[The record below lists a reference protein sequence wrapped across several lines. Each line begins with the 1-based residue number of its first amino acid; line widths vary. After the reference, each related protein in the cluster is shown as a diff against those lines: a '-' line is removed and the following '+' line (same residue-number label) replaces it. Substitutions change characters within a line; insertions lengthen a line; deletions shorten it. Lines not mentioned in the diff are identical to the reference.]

1 MFQPDARVYDAPLDP
16 ENPRDSRSVAVKLIG
31 TNKRV
36 LELGPATGRITRA
49 LKQNNCEVVAIER
62 DSRAAEMLRSLCTVI
77 EGDIE
82 QLPLEHYLK
91 GMTFDVILA
100 GDFLE
105 HLQDPVQVLQEL
117 RPFLGADGFV
127 VSSIPNVT
135 HGSVRLELLQGKF
148 QYRDTGIL
156 DRTHLRFFTLQSIR
170 RMFSEAGYEV
180 ELVQRLTSDPFVEP
194 MTGQAVADP
203 QTLSPD
209 VRRLVED
216 DAESLTVQFIVRAKL
231 DPKYVAVAA
240 PKPKKLGE
248 RILQAEEEVSGKQ
261 QQLQHLQVEREAVLR
276 QLNAEHDAMQ
286 RMRAER
292 DAMQQQMQA
301 ERDSLQR
308 RLEQTQATLEGVI
321 NSVGWRALNRFR
333 DFRGRWLP

>member
-16 ENPRDSRSVAVKLIG
+16 ENPRDSRSIAVKLIG
-31 TNKRV
+31 TDKRV

-49 LKQNNCEVVAIER
+49 LKGNNCEVVAIER
-62 DSRAAEMLRSLCTVI
+62 DPRAAEMLRSLCTVI

-117 RPFLGADGFV
+117 RPFLGPNGCV

-148 QYRDTGIL
+148 EYRDTGLL

-180 ELVQRLTSDPFVEP
+180 ELVQRLTSDLFVEP
-194 MTGQAVADP
+194 MTGKAVADP
-203 QTLSPD
+203 QTLSAD
-209 VRRLVED
+209 VRRLIED
-216 DAESLTVQFIVRAKL
+216 DAESLTVQFIVRAKPA
-231 DPKYVAVAA
+231 PKYVAPAE
-240 PKPKKLGE
+240 PRPEKLGE
-248 RILQAEEEVSGKQ
+248 RILRTEEEVSRKQ
-261 QQLQHLQVEREAVLR
+261 KELQQIQIEQKAVLQQS
-276 QLNAEHDAMQ
+276 QL
-286 RMRAER
+286 
-292 DAMQQQMQA
+292 
-301 ERDSLQR
+301 
-308 RLEQTQATLEGVI
+308 
-321 NSVGWRALNRFR
+321 
-333 DFRGRWLP
+333 